1 MSPSLTH
8 PERHDMDP
16 IILGVSVVNGILLGG
31 LYGAVALG
39 LSLIFGV
46 MRVINFAHGTFLM
59 LGLFIPYWLW
69 QLFGINPYV
78 SALVAAPA
86 LFALGY
92 GVQAAV
98 VAPLFKRERAMVLE
112 PLSVLLLTAGV
123 GLILDNLTLMAFGPN
138 VRAVQIPLA
147 TKTLW
152 LGEILNINYTRLLA
166 FLTSVAI
173 TVALSLFLARTDI
186 GRSIRST
193 AQNRDAAALC
203 GINVSQIYNITFGL
217 GCAVLG
223 IVGCVMVPFYYVSPT
238 VGLSFGVKSF
248 ITVVLGGIGSIPGS
262 ILGGLILG
270 IVESIAAQFVTATS
284 AAIFSFFIFILVLFI
299 RPTGLMGMKV

>member
-1 MSPSLTH
+1 
-8 PERHDMDP
+8 MDP
-16 IILGVSVVNGILLGG
+16 IILGIAVVNGILLGG

-69 QLFGINPYV
+69 QFFGVSPYV
-78 SALVAAPA
+78 SILVAAPL

-92 GVQAAV
+92 GIQATII
-98 VAPLFKRERAMVLE
+98 APLFRRERALVLE

-123 GLILDNLTLMAFGPN
+123 GLILDNLTLMIFGPN
-138 VRAVQIPLA
+138 VRGVQMPFASRSIWIGE
-147 TKTLW
+147 TLS
-152 LGEILNINYTRLLA
+152 INLPRLFA
-166 FLTSVAI
+166 FLASVGIA
-173 TVALSLFLARTDI
+173 VALSLFLRRTDL

-203 GINVSQIYNITFGL
+203 GINVPRIFNITFGL

-223 IVGCVMVPFYYVSPT
+223 IIGCIMVPFYYVSPT
-238 VGLSFGVKSF
+238 AGMSFGVKSF

-270 IVESIAAQFVTATS
+270 LVESIAAQFVTATS
-284 AAIFSFFIFILVLFI
+284 AAIFSFCIFILVLLL

>member
-1 MSPSLTH
+1 
-8 PERHDMDP
+8 MDP
-16 IILGVSVVNGILLGG
+16 IILGVAVVNGILLGG

-59 LGLFIPYWLW
+59 FGLFIPYWLW
-69 QLFGINPYV
+69 QLFGFNPYV
-78 SALVAAPA
+78 SVLVAAPV
-86 LFALGY
+86 LFAVGY
-92 GVQAAV
+92 GVQATII
-98 VAPLFKRERAMVLE
+98 APLFKRERAMVLE

-138 VRAVQIPLA
+138 VRAVQVRFASTSLWIGE
-147 TKTLW
+147 TLS
-152 LGEILNINYTRLLA
+152 INVPRLIA
-166 FLTSVAI
+166 FVASVAI
-173 TVALSLFLARTDI
+173 AVALSLFLSRTDL

-203 GINVSQIYNITFGL
+203 GINVPQIYNITFGL

-238 VGLSFGVKSF
+238 VGLAFGVKSF
-248 ITVVLGGIGSIPGS
+248 IIVVLGGIGSIPGS

-270 IVESIAAQFVTATS
+270 IVESITAQFVTATS
-284 AAIFSFFIFILVLFI
+284 AAIFSFLIFILVLFF
-299 RPTGLMGMKV
+299 RPTGLMGLKV